1 MENIKN
7 QSTDNPD
14 QTYDYIKEPLLFRN
28 FRSNPINVHG
38 VWNAV
43 YVVKS
48 KVDKFSNWEKIYN
61 VTSATITAD
70 GNTYVSPVAK
80 TKINNFLDYYFPFE
94 APVFIEKN
102 LDLLLTEKL
111 QKTADVNLTNLNAQ
125 PDSIIE
131 KEVSAVDLT
140 NTTLKQ
146 EEVENIKSPLDIKAQ
161 FEKLTQPISISNI
174 PGYQPAEEKTISSID
189 LSNLVLDEI
198 DATQSEVSIAKSNYD
213 ALVQQ
218 KQATNTFGINLE
230 NVVLDKEI
238 AKPTL
243 TSPIPL
249 SNFSTSISSPIQK
262 EVADI
267 ELTNLATTLPNITNV
282 EKEIA
287 NIGLSGLAINKH
299 EVVVQT
305 KIADINL
312 QGLVLN
318 KEVVLPSIISPIV
331 LENLSSSI
339 PTLEQK
345 EIENIDLSNLLVATP
360 IQTKIQTE
368 IANIDL
374 QNLILNNEVIA
385 PTNIAPVML
394 DNISSSISIN
404 TVQKE
409 TAHLELQ
416 ELVTK
421 QPVISNIQTEIADI
435 NLQDLA
441 VSKEVVL
448 PTAISPIV
456 LENLSSFVPLAEQK
470 EIADIELENLIAKQP
485 VVIDTKKQIDDILLN
500 DLLVTEPVA
509 TQTEI
514 ADLNLQDLAVSKEV
528 VLPTA
533 ISPIVLEN
541 LSSFVPLAEQKEIAD
556 IELENLIAKQ
566 PVVIDTKKQIDDILL
581 NDLLVTEPVATQT
594 EIADINLSNLKLNQ
608 KVILPTE
615 ISPVVLDNI
624 STSIVTNT
632 IQRTIADIELSNI
645 VLESITKIQ
654 EQITPNFIQLEQ
666 GTELLE
672 QPIKEAVYIEK
683 EVPVRVENIVYVPVE
698 INKAFEVVK
707 EVAKYIEIEHYT
719 PAKVIEK
726 DVVKWHDNVSYIE
739 LPEQAKT
746 EYVEIQHEV
755 PVEVVKE
762 VNVPVFVEKP
772 VVEQVPVKLE
782 EDKPLITPSDIN
794 ISFESSSEVDKEEPK
809 EVEPIDVSSDID
821 GDTNKSNVDSDEE
834 DATVVPIDDDVEEF
848 DDYYDD
854 EEDETPTKSRRKRN
868 TKPYLTLY
876 NGNKPLSS
884 NNIIDKYQLNEETL
898 GTVSQTPKNLKQRKR
913 TKK

>member
-1 MENIKN
+1 M
-7 QSTDNPD
+7 
-14 QTYDYIKEPLLFRN
+14 
-28 FRSNPINVHG
+28 
-38 VWNAV
+38 
-43 YVVKS
+43 
-48 KVDKFSNWEKIYN
+48 
-61 VTSATITAD
+61 
-70 GNTYVSPVAK
+70 
-80 TKINNFLDYYFPFE
+80 
-94 APVFIEKN
+94 
-102 LDLLLTEKL
+102 
-111 QKTADVNLTNLNAQ
+111 
-125 PDSIIE
+125 
-131 KEVSAVDLT
+131 
-140 NTTLKQ
+140 
-146 EEVENIKSPLDIKAQ
+146 
-161 FEKLTQPISISNI
+161 
-174 PGYQPAEEKTISSID
+174 
-189 LSNLVLDEI
+189 DEI

-448 PTAISPIV
+448 PTAISPI
-456 LENLSSFVPLAEQK
+456 
-470 EIADIELENLIAKQP
+470 
-485 VVIDTKKQIDDILLN
+485 
-500 DLLVTEPVA
+500 
-509 TQTEI
+509 
-514 ADLNLQDLAVSKEV
+514 
-528 VLPTA
+528 
-533 ISPIVLEN
+533 
-541 LSSFVPLAEQKEIAD
+541 
-556 IELENLIAKQ
+556 
-566 PVVIDTKKQIDDILL
+566 
-581 NDLLVTEPVATQT
+581 
-594 EIADINLSNLKLNQ
+594 
-608 KVILPTE
+608 
-615 ISPVVLDNI
+615 
-624 STSIVTNT
+624 
-632 IQRTIADIELSNI
+632 
-645 VLESITKIQ
+645 
-654 EQITPNFIQLEQ
+654 
-666 GTELLE
+666 
-672 QPIKEAVYIEK
+672 
-683 EVPVRVENIVYVPVE
+683 
-698 INKAFEVVK
+698 
-707 EVAKYIEIEHYT
+707 
-719 PAKVIEK
+719 
-726 DVVKWHDNVSYIE
+726 
-739 LPEQAKT
+739 
-746 EYVEIQHEV
+746 
-755 PVEVVKE
+755 
-762 VNVPVFVEKP
+762 
-772 VVEQVPVKLE
+772 
-782 EDKPLITPSDIN
+782 
-794 ISFESSSEVDKEEPK
+794 
-809 EVEPIDVSSDID
+809 
-821 GDTNKSNVDSDEE
+821 
-834 DATVVPIDDDVEEF
+834 
-848 DDYYDD
+848 
-854 EEDETPTKSRRKRN
+854 
-868 TKPYLTLY
+868 
-876 NGNKPLSS
+876 
-884 NNIIDKYQLNEETL
+884 
-898 GTVSQTPKNLKQRKR
+898 
-913 TKK
+913 